1 MMSFHDATSLAG
13 SRRQKFDAPYRAM
26 SIINV
31 SWAHVP
37 ECETHLW
44 GFLNPNVPVSSG
56 NWQLAISN
64 WQNQNPACKR
74 LVSSGSLRCVIQYR
88 RVANIAEIAKIEARN
103 QKPKAKRP
111 KRKMEAALRV
121 RPP

>member
-13 SRRQKFDAPYRAM
+13 SRRQKFDARYRAM

-37 ECETHLW
+37 ECEIHLW

-56 NWQLAISN
+56 NWQLAIG
-64 WQNQNPACKR
+64 KTKTR
-74 LVSSGSLRCVIQYR
+74 HVSG
-88 RVANIAEIAKIEARN
+88 
-103 QKPKAKRP
+103 
-111 KRKMEAALRV
+111 
-121 RPP
+121 